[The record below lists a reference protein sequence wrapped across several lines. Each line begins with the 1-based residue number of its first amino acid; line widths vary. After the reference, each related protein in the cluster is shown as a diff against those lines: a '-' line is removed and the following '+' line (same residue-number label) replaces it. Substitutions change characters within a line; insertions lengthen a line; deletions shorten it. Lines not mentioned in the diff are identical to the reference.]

1 MVVVHKVDR
10 FARNLEDHVTVR
22 ALLRRLGVE
31 LVSVVE
37 PLDDSP
43 QGRLTEGIH
52 ALMAEFYS
60 ANLAAEIRKGM
71 TQKAKQGGWPHQA
84 PLGYRNVRRPVGG
97 RLVACIEPDPDRA
110 HHILAAFQLYA
121 SGDWTLERLT
131 AELAA
136 RGLCNRGRRDY
147 PPKPLSLGGVAKLL
161 ANKTYMGLIDWNGV
175 LVQGQHQPLVTPE
188 LFQQVQD
195 LLAARSARGTR
206 ERKHHHYLKGALYCA
221 VCSRRYSYL
230 VATGKSG
237 RRYPYFY
244 CLGTRPA
251 GRSGAKSPTSPPTDW
266 KTRSSSSTSG
276 SSSPTWI
283 TELQAALEAEIA
295 ARQGQADREHQ
306 QLDRELLG
314 LEGERRKLLEA
325 YYADAIDLGLLR
337 QEQTRISQ
345 RTSTLEA
352 RRGALT
358 ANLDEW
364 QVVLETAG
372 RFATNC
378 APPTATPTHEPAS
391 CSTPRSSTASRSTTA
406 TSPTWTTRRPSTCSL
421 AAQGSNT
428 ELWWS

>member
-1 MVVVHKVDR
+1 VVHKVDR

-84 PLGYRNVRRPVGG
+84 PLGYHNIRKPLGG

-121 SGDWTLERLT
+121 TGDWTLERLT

-161 ANKTYMGLIDWNGV
+161 ANKTYVGVIDWNGV
-175 LVQGQHQPLVTPE
+175 LVQGQHQPLVSPE

-206 ERKHHHYLKGALYCA
+206 ERKHHHYLKGVLHCA

-230 VATGKSG
+230 VATGNNG

-244 CLGTRPA
+244 CLGTRPT
-251 GRSGAKSPTSPPTDW
+251 GRGGCREPHIPAHRLEDQVERLYERIQLPHPWLTELHDASRPRSPPARATPPTSTSRWTVNCWAWRASAASCWRPTTPTPSTCACSAKNRPESASGPGPLKPAAAPSPPTS
-266 KTRSSSSTSG
+266 TNGRPSSRPPGG
-276 SSSPTWI
+276 SPPT
-283 TELQAALEAEIA
+283 AP
-295 ARQGQADREHQ
+295 
-306 QLDRELLG
+306 
-314 LEGERRKLLEA
+314 
-325 YYADAIDLGLLR
+325 
-337 QEQTRISQ
+337 
-345 RTSTLEA
+345 
-352 RRGALT
+352 
-358 ANLDEW
+358 
-364 QVVLETAG
+364 
-372 RFATNC
+372 
-378 APPTATPTHEPAS
+378 PPTATPTHEPAS
-391 CSTPRSSTASRSTTA
+391 SSTARSSTASRSATA

-421 AAQGSNT
+421 AGQGLNT
-428 ELWWS
+428 ERWWS